1 MLTLKRLFFPVLV
14 AIIVFFTTFLNSAFA
29 QENYSQG
36 AKIFQVYCAGC
47 HPNGSNIIRRGKNL
61 KISAL
66 KRNGVD
72 SMEGIA
78 NMVRYGKNNMSS
90 FQDKLSETQ
99 IKEVAH
105 YVLQQANNNW
115 KY

>member
-1 MLTLKRLFFPVLV
+1 MLTFKILFSLFFVTIVL
-14 AIIVFFTTFLNSAFA
+14 FFTPFSDSAFA

-47 HPNGSNIIRRGKNL
+47 HPHGSNIIRRGKNL

-66 KRNGVD
+66 KRNGFD
-72 SMEGIA
+72 SLEGITT
-78 NMVRYGKNNMSS
+78 MVKNGKNNMSS

-99 IKEVAH
+99 IKEVAQ
-105 YVLQQANNNW
+105 YVLHQAENNW
-115 KY
+115 K